1 MNMYIHYT
9 ILCIISPL
17 HEITKNIVDAN
28 ARVFLI
34 HLQFTYFSLITA
46 VISLSQFFFFSF
58 FFFKL

>member
-1 MNMYIHYT
+1 MNMYIHNT

-34 HLQFTYFSLITA
+34 HLTSFSLITA
-46 VISLSQFFFFSF
+46 VISLSQFSFFFFSF
-58 FFFKL
+58 F